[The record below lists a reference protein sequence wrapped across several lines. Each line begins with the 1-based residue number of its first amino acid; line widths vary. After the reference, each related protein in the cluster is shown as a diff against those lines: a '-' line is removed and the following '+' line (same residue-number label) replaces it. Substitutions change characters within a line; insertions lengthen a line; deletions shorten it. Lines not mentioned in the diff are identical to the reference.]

1 MVQKGFRRKDM
12 FDRSFFNSQ
21 LGQAAMV
28 SIAAMIAFTVFA
40 GMEPVAD
47 TPAMLV
53 GLPTVELA

>member
-1 MVQKGFRRKDM
+1 M

-21 LGQAAMV
+21 LGQAALV
-28 SIAAMIAFTVFA
+28 SIAAMIAFTIFA